1 MKDNIMFINRTEEL
15 SLLESEYVRAKSA
28 FSVIY
33 GRRRVGKTALISKY
47 IENKPHIYLYATEGN
62 LSLQLENFTKELTK
76 LSDLSYAKN
85 IKFDNFEEAFEFLA
99 NLKLPSKLVVAID
112 EYQNLCHLD
121 HAFSSKLQRVWDLY
135 LSKSNLHLIL
145 CGSVLSMMHSEVLAY
160 NAPLYGRRT
169 TNIHL
174 KPVRFRYLSDF
185 VPTLG
190 KRELME
196 LYASFGTIPKY
207 LQMVDP
213 SKTLLQNIEEHIL
226 NKNSYLYSEGMF
238 LLKQEINDV
247 GSYFALLESISKGNT
262 KVGDISSNLGLHSSH
277 LPRYLAKLIELD
289 IIQKEVPITESN
301 PLKSKLG
308 RYRIKD
314 KFLNFWFYYVYKNM
328 SYLELGL
335 TQTVIDE
342 IKLNFNDRFVSFVFE
357 DYAQEE
363 ILQDPLKYLSF
374 VPKRLGRWWNNQEE
388 IDIVAMDDENICFIE
403 CIWQN
408 KVDKQKVEQGLV
420 KKSKSV
426 KHDKKE
432 HFLVMT
438 KEDYLKEIITS
449 CSDDELINTSW
460 EKEWKPFL

>member
-1 MKDNIMFINRTEEL
+1 MTYIIMKDNIMFINRTEEL
-15 SLLESEYVRAKSA
+15 SVLESEYASPNSA

-62 LSLQLENFTKELTK
+62 LALQLVNFTKELTN

-85 IKFDNFEEAFEFLA
+85 IKFETFEEAFEFLA

-121 HAFSSKLQRVWDLY
+121 NSFSSKLQRVWDLY
-135 LSKSNLHLIL
+135 LSKSNIHLIL

-174 KPVRFRYLSDF
+174 KSVRFRYLSEF
-185 VPTLG
+185 LPRLG
-190 KRELME
+190 KLELME

-213 SKTLLQNIEEHIL
+213 NKTLLQNIEDNIL

-247 GSYFALLESISKGNT
+247 GSYFAILESISKGNT

-277 LPRYLAKLIELD
+277 LPRYLGKLMELD
-289 IIQKEVPITESN
+289 IVQKEVPITETN

-342 IKLNFNDRFVSFVFE
+342 IKMNFNDRFVSFAFE
-357 DYAQEE
+357 DYCQEE

-374 VPKRLGRWWNNQEE
+374 VPKRVGRWWNNQEE

-403 CIWQN
+403 CKWQN
-408 KVDKQKVEQGLV
+408 KSDKSKVEEALV
-420 KKSKSV
+420 KKSKAV

-438 KEDYLKEIITS
+438 KEDYLKENI
-449 CSDDELINTSW
+449 
-460 EKEWKPFL
+460 

>member
-1 MKDNIMFINRTEEL
+1 MFINRTEEL
-15 SLLESEYVRAKSA
+15 RLLESEYATPNSA

-62 LSLQLENFTKELTK
+62 LSLQLENFTKEVIK

-99 NLKLPSKLVVAID
+99 NLQLPSKLVVAID

-135 LSKSNLHLIL
+135 LSKSNIHLIL

-169 TNIHL
+169 TNINL
-174 KPVRFRYLSDF
+174 KPIRFRYLSDF

-238 LLKQEINDV
+238 LLKQEINEV

-342 IKLNFNDRFVSFVFE
+342 IKLNFNDRFVSFAFE

-374 VPKRLGRWWNNQEE
+374 VPKRVGRWWNNQEE

-403 CIWQN
+403 CKWQN
-408 KVDKQKVEQGLV
+408 KVDKQKVEQELV

-432 HFLVMT
+432 YFLVIT
-438 KEDYLKEIITS
+438 KEDYLNLK
-449 CSDDELINTSW
+449 
-460 EKEWKPFL
+460 

>member
-1 MKDNIMFINRTEEL
+1 MFISRTEEL
-15 SLLESEYVRAKSA
+15 SVLESEYTSVNSA
-28 FSVIY
+28 FSVLY

-62 LSLQLENFTKELTK
+62 LALQLENFTRELTK

-85 IKFDNFEEAFEFLA
+85 IKFETFEEAFEFLA
-99 NLKLPSKLVVAID
+99 QLKLSAKLVVAID

-121 HAFSSKLQRVWDLY
+121 NAFSSKLQRVWDLY
-135 LSKSNLHLIL
+135 LSASNIHLIL

-174 KPVRFRYLSDF
+174 KSVRFRYLSEF
-185 VPTLG
+185 VPTRRKL
-190 KRELME
+190 ELME

-207 LQMVDP
+207 LQMVD
-213 SKTLLQNIEEHIL
+213 SNKTLLENIEDNIL

-247 GSYFALLESISKGNT
+247 GSYFAILESISKGNS

-289 IIQKEVPITESN
+289 IVQKEVPVTETN

-328 SYLELGL
+328 SYLELGQ

-342 IKLNFNDRFVSFVFE
+342 IKINFNDRFVSFAFE
-357 DYAQEE
+357 DYCLEE
-363 ILQDPLKYLSF
+363 ILQEPLKYLSF
-374 VPKRLGRWWNNQEE
+374 VPKRVGRWWNNQEE

-403 CIWQN
+403 CKWQN
-408 KVDKQKVEQGLV
+408 KVDKAKVEHLLKQ
-420 KKSKSV
+420 KSKIV
-426 KHDKKE
+426 KHEKNE

-438 KEDYLKEIITS
+438 KEDYLQ
-449 CSDDELINTSW
+449 
-460 EKEWKPFL
+460 

>member
-1 MKDNIMFINRTEEL
+1 MFINRTEEL
-15 SLLESEYVRAKSA
+15 SVLESEYVSANSA

-62 LSLQLENFTKELTK
+62 LALQLENFTKELIK
-76 LSDLSYAKN
+76 LSDLTYAKN
-85 IKFDNFEEAFEFLA
+85 IKFETFEEAFEFLA
-99 NLKLPSKLVVAID
+99 GLKLSNKLVLAID

-121 HAFSSKLQRVWDLY
+121 NAFSSKLQRVWDLY
-135 LSKSNLHLIL
+135 LSKANIHLIL

-174 KPVRFRYLSDF
+174 KSVRFRYLSEF

-190 KRELME
+190 KLELME

-213 SKTLLQNIEEHIL
+213 SKSLLQNIEDNIL

-247 GSYFALLESISKGNT
+247 GSYFAILESISKGNT

-277 LPRYLAKLIELD
+277 LPRYLSKLMELD
-289 IIQKEVPITESN
+289 IVQKEVPITETN

-328 SYLELGL
+328 SYLELEL

-342 IKLNFNDRFVSFVFE
+342 IKMNFNDRFVSFAFE
-357 DYAQEE
+357 DYCVEE
-363 ILQDPLKYLSF
+363 ILQEPLNYLPF
-374 VPKRLGRWWNNQEE
+374 VPKRVGRWWNNQEE

-403 CIWQN
+403 CKWQN
-408 KVDKQKVEQGLV
+408 KVDKIKVIEAL
-420 KKSKSV
+420 KEKSRIV
-426 KHDKKE
+426 KHEKKE

-438 KEDYLKEIITS
+438 KEDYLQ
-449 CSDDELINTSW
+449 CQN
-460 EKEWKPFL
+460 

>member
-15 SLLESEYVRAKSA
+15 SLLESEYARAKSA

>member
-1 MKDNIMFINRTEEL
+1 MKDDIMFINRTEEL
-15 SLLESEYVRAKSA
+15 SVLESEYSSSNSA
-28 FSVIY
+28 FTVIY

-62 LSLQLENFTKELTK
+62 LALQLENFTKELTK

-85 IKFDNFEEAFEFLA
+85 IKFKNFDEAFEFLA
-99 NLKLPSKLVVAID
+99 NLKLSSKLVVAID

-121 HAFSSKLQRVWDLY
+121 NAFSSKLQRVWDLY
-135 LSKSNLHLIL
+135 LSRANIHLIL

-174 KPVRFRYLSDF
+174 KSVKFRYLSEF

-190 KRELME
+190 KLELME

-213 SKTLLQNIEEHIL
+213 SKSLLQNIEDHIL

-247 GSYFALLESISKGNT
+247 GSYFAILESISKGNT
-262 KVGDISSNLGLHSSH
+262 KVGDISASLGLHSSH
-277 LPRYLAKLIELD
+277 LPRYLNKLIELD
-289 IIQKEVPITESN
+289 IVQKEVPITETN

-328 SYLELGL
+328 SYLELEQ

-342 IKLNFNDRFVSFVFE
+342 IKMNFNDRFVSFAYE
-357 DYAQEE
+357 DYCVEE
-363 ILQDPLKYLSF
+363 ILQEPLKYLTF
-374 VPKRLGRWWNNQEE
+374 VPKRVGRWWNNQEE

-403 CIWQN
+403 CKWQN
-408 KVDKQKVEQGLV
+408 KVDKAKVEQAL
-420 KKSKSV
+420 KQKSKII

-432 HFLVMT
+432 YFLVMT
-438 KEDYLKEIITS
+438 KEDYLIPI
-449 CSDDELINTSW
+449 
-460 EKEWKPFL
+460 

>member
-1 MKDNIMFINRTEEL
+1 MTYIIMKDNIMFINRTEEL
-15 SLLESEYVRAKSA
+15 SVLESEYASVNSA

-47 IENKPHIYLYATEGN
+47 IEHKPHIYLYATEGN
-62 LSLQLENFTKELTK
+62 LALQLENFTKELTK

-85 IKFDNFEEAFEFLA
+85 IKFENFEEAFEFLA
-99 NLKLPSKLVVAID
+99 GLKLSRKLVVAID

-121 HAFSSKLQRVWDLY
+121 NSFSSKLQRVWDMY
-135 LSKSNLHLIL
+135 LSKSNIHLIL
-145 CGSVLSMMHSEVLAY
+145 CGSVLSMMHSEVLVY

-169 TNIHL
+169 TSIHL
-174 KPVRFRYLSDF
+174 KSVRFRYLSEF
-185 VPTLG
+185 VPRLG
-190 KRELME
+190 KLELME

-207 LQMVDP
+207 LQMVD
-213 SKTLLQNIEEHIL
+213 SNKTLLENIEDNIL

-247 GSYFALLESISKGNT
+247 GSYFAILESISKGNT

-277 LPRYLAKLIELD
+277 LPRYLAKLMELD
-289 IIQKEVPITESN
+289 IVQKEVPITETN

-342 IKLNFNDRFVSFVFE
+342 IKMNFNDRFVSFAFE
-357 DYAQEE
+357 DYCVEE
-363 ILQDPLKYLSF
+363 ILQEPLKYLSF
-374 VPKRLGRWWNNQEE
+374 VPKRVGRWWNNQEE

-403 CIWQN
+403 CKWQN
-408 KVDKQKVEQGLV
+408 KADKVRVEEAL
-420 KKSKSV
+420 KEKSKIV
-426 KHDKKE
+426 KHEKKE

-438 KEDYLKEIITS
+438 KENYLQGQ
-449 CSDDELINTSW
+449 NT
-460 EKEWKPFL
+460 

>member
-1 MKDNIMFINRTEEL
+1 MINIIMKDNIMFINRTEEL
-15 SLLESEYVRAKSA
+15 SLLESEYATPNSA

-47 IENKPHIYLYATEGN
+47 IENKLHIYLYATEGN
-62 LSLQLENFTKELTK
+62 LSLQLENFTKEVTK
-76 LSDLSYAKN
+76 LSDLSYAQN

-99 NLKLPSKLVVAID
+99 NLKLSSKLVVAID

-121 HAFSSKLQRVWDLY
+121 HAFSSKLQRVWDLS
-135 LSKSNLHLIL
+135 LSKSNIHLIL

-169 TNIHL
+169 TNINL
-174 KPVRFRYLSDF
+174 KPIHFRYLSDF

-213 SKTLLQNIEEHIL
+213 SKTLLQNIEDHIL

-238 LLKQEINDV
+238 LLKQEINEV

-262 KVGDISSNLGLHSSH
+262 KVGDISSNLGLYSSH

-342 IKLNFNDRFVSFVFE
+342 IKLNFNDRFVSFAFE
-357 DYAQEE
+357 DYCQEE

-374 VPKRLGRWWNNQEE
+374 VPKRVGRWWNNQEE
-388 IDIVAMDDENICFIE
+388 IDIVAMDGENICFIE
-403 CIWQN
+403 CKWQN
-408 KVDKQKVEQGLV
+408 KVDKQKVEQELM

-438 KEDYLKEIITS
+438 KGDYLTENK
-449 CSDDELINTSW
+449 
-460 EKEWKPFL
+460 